1 VHEAWHI
8 FVLVSVLLGVAGAVL
23 LTLVPLVIVP
33 PPPGLSKAR
42 SLAVALLALAAAI
55 VLVEWFVVH

>member
-1 VHEAWHI
+1 VHEVWHI
-8 FVLVSVLLGVAGAVL
+8 LVLVSVLLGVAGAVL
-23 LTLVPLVIVP
+23 LTLVPLVFVP

-42 SLAVALLALAAAI
+42 SLAVALVALAVAI